1 MVLKFFIIFSIHN
14 FSLFSLKSTFWSKFI
29 ILHLFLYK
37 LPKIYKLLLFSH
49 YIYTFVLNKLLFFIL
64 WEIFFNVHDHI
75 ASFFS
80 FSSLEKFWHLSRA
93 FFVAFL
99 YFLDII
105 WQMKAFSYIHMK
117 KIIKKMDL
125 RIYVIHKTLVLIEG
139 NIFRILL

>member
-1 MVLKFFIIFSIHN
+1 MFIERDLYRYYYFLNIYIIYWNRSFILMKFLFFDFKITKILWLFFPFLYMVLKFFIIFSIHN

-75 ASFFS
+75 ASFF
-80 FSSLEKFWHLSRA
+80 L
-93 FFVAFL
+93 FL
-99 YFLDII
+99 
-105 WQMKAFSYIHMK
+105 H
-117 KIIKKMDL
+117 
-125 RIYVIHKTLVLIEG
+125 
-139 NIFRILL
+139 